1 MEEMRLQKYLAMCN
15 AASRRGAEKLITDG
29 RVCVNGKVVTE
40 LGTKVSDGDEV
51 TLDGACVRTEHNICN
66 VK

>member
-40 LGTKVSDGDEV
+40 LGTKVLDGDEV
-51 TLDGACVRTEHNICN
+51 AVDFR
-66 VK
+66 